1 VILGIKEYEMNIN
14 SIPSLSTT
22 GQVESI
28 QSTEDPIFTE
38 NQTNIIN
45 STMDPETKQALDHA
59 TGLLQTIVT
68 EKLSDKVIRKMP
80 SDEYL
85 HLLSLLD
92 EIISGSID
100 KHV

>member
-1 VILGIKEYEMNIN
+1 MNIDP
-14 SIPSLSTT
+14 IPSIKKTMADSEIIVDE
-22 GQVESI
+22 GI
-28 QSTEDPIFTE
+28 QSTSKSVFNTTLDT
-38 NQTNIIN
+38 
-45 STMDPETKQALDHA
+45 ETKQALDKA
-59 TGLLQTIVT
+59 TGLLQSIVT
-68 EKLSDKVIRKMP
+68 DKSSDELIRKMP

>member
-1 VILGIKEYEMNIN
+1 MKIEPIPSVNNTPESEPVKTSENSKKSDTTN
-14 SIPSLSTT
+14 SISTP
-22 GQVESI
+22 V
-28 QSTEDPIFTE
+28 
-38 NQTNIIN
+38 
-45 STMDPETKQALDHA
+45 MDAETKQALDQA

-68 EKLSDKVIRKMP
+68 EKISDKVIRKMP

>member
-1 VILGIKEYEMNIN
+1 MKIEPIPPVKKSLTTDSVPSVDELIVPIEKTNGSN
-14 SIPSLSTT
+14 SFL
-22 GQVESI
+22 
-28 QSTEDPIFTE
+28 DA
-38 NQTNIIN
+38 
-45 STMDPETKQALDHA
+45 ETQQALDDA
-59 TGLLQTIVT
+59 TGILQTIVID
-68 EKLSDKVIRKMP
+68 KISDKIIRKMP

>member
-1 VILGIKEYEMNIN
+1 MVEKELKMQVDPT
-14 SIPSLSTT
+14 PSLKKTLESDPVSADELVVPTT
-22 GQVESI
+22 KKATPNNFVDS
-28 QSTEDPIFTE
+28 
-38 NQTNIIN
+38 
-45 STMDPETKQALDHA
+45 ETKQTLDKA

-68 EKLSDKVIRKMP
+68 DKISDKVIRKMP

>member
-1 VILGIKEYEMNIN
+1 MDIN
-14 SIPSLSTT
+14 SIIPSINKT
-22 GQVESI
+22 GQTE
-28 QSTEDPIFTE
+28 STESNEETINAE
-38 NQTNIIN
+38 KKTNIIN
-45 STMDPETKQALDHA
+45 STMDPETRQALDHA

-68 EKLSDKVIRKMP
+68 EKISDKVIRKMP

>member
-1 VILGIKEYEMNIN
+1 MDIKPVQQIN
-14 SIPSLSTT
+14 SLSHTDS
-22 GQVESI
+22 VELPNDA
-28 QSTEDPIFTE
+28 T
-38 NQTNIIN
+38 NQIVKSNLPN
-45 STMDPETKQALDHA
+45 SYFDAETKQALDKA

-68 EKLSDKVIRKMP
+68 DKLSDQIIRKMP

-100 KHV
+100 KQV